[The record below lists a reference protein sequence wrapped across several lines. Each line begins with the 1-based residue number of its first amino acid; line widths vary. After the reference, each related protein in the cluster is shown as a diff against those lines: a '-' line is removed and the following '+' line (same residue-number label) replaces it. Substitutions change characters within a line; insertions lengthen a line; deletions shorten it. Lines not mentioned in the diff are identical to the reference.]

1 MCLVKKKRCHGEKG
15 NVVYELAKDKNV
27 LSHSKKEDMTFT
39 TLIQSNGEEIPN
51 ELSKKL
57 TDFSLELYDSSEND
71 DEKSSYA
78 GSYGNYFAKK

>member
-1 MCLVKKKRCHGEKG
+1 
-15 NVVYELAKDKNV
+15 
-27 LSHSKKEDMTFT
+27 MTFT